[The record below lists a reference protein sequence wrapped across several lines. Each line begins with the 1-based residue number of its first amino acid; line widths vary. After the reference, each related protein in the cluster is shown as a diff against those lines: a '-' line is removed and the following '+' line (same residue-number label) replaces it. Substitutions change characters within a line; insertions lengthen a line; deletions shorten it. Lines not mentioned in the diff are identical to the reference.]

1 MGDAMPSHRNTNTN
15 NKYVRNVNGSLLHN
29 VITHEPILKSLA
41 IEIPTVT
48 GHVRTYDAVALHN
61 WFIKLDKKE
70 LQGFIS
76 HLTPTQRARIM
87 KLNTVYEKLQAEK
100 VALQLKHKVKGTRL
114 VNNAA
119 LVGIRALDIAMTFL
133 LFLLIAYFFFFL
145 ALYFTSFSPEMLENH
160 PSLANTRT
168 PVFLGGASFFIGAS
182 FGSTRMMT
190 KVNRAFVKSRL
201 TMLKRQLERHI
212 DGIPFRGSDIRTIEY
227 ILDTAKG
234 YAMPFTRG
242 RSANLNANIAHVS
255 NQMRALGVL

>member
-1 MGDAMPSHRNTNTN
+1 MPSHRNTNTNN

-70 LQGFIS
+70 LRGFIS

-87 KLNTVYEKLQAEK
+87 KLNAVYEKLQAEK

-119 LVGIRALDIAMTFL
+119 LVGIRALEFAMSLLVFL
-133 LFLLIAYFFFFL
+133 SIYFIFIL
-145 ALYFTSFSPEMLENH
+145 SCLYKYSFSPEFLENN
-160 PSLANTRT
+160 PSSAINRPAFLGG
-168 PVFLGGASFFIGAS
+168 FLGGASFFIGTS
-182 FGSTRMMT
+182 FGSIRMMT

-227 ILDTAKG
+227 LLDTARF
-234 YAMPFTRG
+234 PFMRRR
-242 RSANLNANIAHVS
+242 RSANSNANIARVS